1 MAILR
6 QLNCEANGKIKP
18 KQMASDNGAW
28 GAAKATA
35 LFILHQLLSTAGL
48 LFLAQVLTFTA
59 VGAARARPILLTIPY
74 FPVQIT
80 LAVVTGALLRICF
93 KHRAMEW
100 VWILPLAL
108 LSIGFLETPLPFL
121 ARVGLF
127 FGTDCKLY
135 NHCFVQTGLTAPFYT
150 AAAYSISAFL
160 TSKLSVSLPRRVGQ
174 TG

>member
-1 MAILR
+1 MLR
-6 QLNCEANGKIKP
+6 QLSCEANGKIKAE
-18 KQMASDNGAW
+18 QMASNNGAW
-28 GAAKATA
+28 AAAKGTTT
-35 LFILHQLLSTAGL
+35 FIVHQLLSTAGVP
-48 LFLAQVLTFTA
+48 FLAQVLTFTA
-59 VGAARARPILLTIPY
+59 VRPAQARPILLTIPY

-80 LAVVTGALLRICF
+80 LALVTGALLRICF
-93 KHRAMEW
+93 KHRVMEW

-108 LSIGFLETPLPFL
+108 LSIRFLETPLPFL

-127 FGTDCKLY
+127 FGTDCKPY

-160 TSKLSVSLPRRVGQ
+160 TSKLRVRLARRVGQ